1 MKRVLPILT
10 ALALVGCASSQRMD
24 IADLDY
30 FQIDCSKYEEQKAFL
45 KSQLTTPADRMASLF
60 NTASIMGQI
69 GTRMDGTYDQH
80 EATRS
85 RRYDAVVK
93 LHLRNLNE
101 RCVPGYQ
108 TPGVCDLARPES
120 PACQNMRRR

>member
-1 MKRVLPILT
+1 MKLVLSLLALT
-10 ALALVGCASSQRMD
+10 TLVGCASSQRMD
-24 IADLDY
+24 IADLDRY
-30 FQIDCSKYEEQKAFL
+30 HIDCSKYEEQHAFL
-45 KSQLTTPADRMASLF
+45 RSQLTSPSDKLASMF
-60 NTASIMGQI
+60 NTASILGQI

-93 LHLRNLNE
+93 VHLRNLNE
-101 RCVPGYQ
+101 KCVPGYQ

-120 PACQNMRRR
+120 PACQSMRRR

>member
-1 MKRVLPILT
+1 MKLVSSILV
-10 ALALVGCASSQRMD
+10 ASALVGCASSQRMD

-30 FQIDCSKYEEQKAFL
+30 YQIDCSKYEEQHAFL
-45 KSQLTTPADRMASLF
+45 RSQMTSRSDKLSSMF
-60 NTASIMGQI
+60 NTASLLGQI

-80 EATRS
+80 EATRN

-93 LHLRNLNE
+93 VQLRALNE

-120 PACQNMRRR
+120 PACQSLRR